1 MTDADDQKITV
12 PIIEEVATV
21 SKRTVESGHVRVR
34 TVVEESTHDVAA
46 QLAREDIQ
54 IERRVVERE
63 VSAAPAPYHEG
74 DLLII
79 PIVEERAIVET
90 RLFVI
95 EEVVVRRVARFEDV
109 QVPTTLR
116 KMRAVVERDG
126 NQV

>member
-1 MTDADDQKITV
+1 MTEADDQKTTV

-21 SKRTVESGHVRVR
+21 SKRIVESGHVRVR
-34 TVVEESTHDVAA
+34 TVVEEGTHDVAA

-63 VSAAPAPYHEG
+63 VSAAPAPYYEG
-74 DLLII
+74 ELLII
-79 PIVEERAIVET
+79 PIIEERAIVET
-90 RLFVI
+90 RLFVV
-95 EEVVVRRVARFEDV
+95 EEVVVRRVARIEDV

-126 NQV
+126 DQV

>member
-1 MTDADDQKITV
+1 MTDADDQKTTV

-79 PIVEERAIVET
+79 PIVEERAIVEM
-90 RLFVI
+90 RLFVV

>member
-34 TVVEESTHDVAA
+34 TVVEESTHDIAA

-54 IERRVVERE
+54 IERPVVERE

>member
-34 TVVEESTHDVAA
+34 TVVEESTHDIAA